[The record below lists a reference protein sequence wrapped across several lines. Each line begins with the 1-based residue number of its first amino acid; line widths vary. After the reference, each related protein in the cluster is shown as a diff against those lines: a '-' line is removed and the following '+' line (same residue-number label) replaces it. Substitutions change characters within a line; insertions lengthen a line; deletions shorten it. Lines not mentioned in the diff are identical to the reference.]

1 MSRQDCN
8 GDVQPGSTKRKRPN
22 HKAGIKLSIEGTT
35 ETYHSGKKMAP
46 AIRNVASFFVPYLI
60 VSQLVCI
67 PAHTQQPT
75 PGRYTLP
82 YPRQSVHPTA
92 AHGPRPTAH
101 CPRPLH
107 SPTCLR
113 LPHTSSQA
121 TQYLQY
127 VLPDPDPTYPSFTP
141 HIPSYPNA
149 PITSTP
155 HTIGRDDCSPT

>member
-101 CPRPLH
+101 GPRPTALALAH
-107 SPTCLR
+107 LPT
-113 LPHTSSQA
+113 PTAHIVTSY
-121 TQYLQY
+121 TI
-127 VLPDPDPTYPSFTP
+127 FTICTSRPRP
-141 HIPSYPNA
+141 HIPLLH
-149 PITSTP
+149 TP
-155 HTIGRDDCSPT
+155 YTLLP